1 MSTKYSSTNEVPNEV
16 LCKRLDELSTAITQG
31 KESFSNEFTMRIPA
45 ECDRDADLVLSEASK
60 RIKTLT
66 DKTHIV
72 WIPNTGV
79 MPACNL
85 VLIKSIGGDPDVCS
99 PSAYNWSLNNKYP
112 VTEYA
117 IIEE

>member
-1 MSTKYSSTNEVPNEV
+1 MIELLKETLKVLEETCVDCALEALAAAEETYSETFGQHHIKSAQRNVRRV
-16 LCKRLDELSTAITQG
+16 SGIIT
-31 KESFSNEFTMRIPA
+31 
-45 ECDRDADLVLSEASK
+45 
-60 RIKTLT
+60 RIKEELENPE
-66 DKTHIV
+66 KTHIV